1 MTGSINRLSGKA
13 VFLKISSKRAHFEQ
27 IITLCIAAYVKS
39 ILCITKDKQINE
51 KQETALEEL
60 KWHDVLYVL
69 PCVHLFILDFLCM
82 YSDANQN
89 SSESKYCRSLNAREA
104 P

>member
-1 MTGSINRLSGKA
+1 MKT
-13 VFLKISSKRAHFEQ
+13 E
-27 IITLCIAAYVKS
+27 
-39 ILCITKDKQINE
+39 
-51 KQETALEEL
+51 ETTLEEL

-69 PCVHLFILDFLCM
+69 PCVQLFILGFLCLH
-82 YSDANQN
+82 SDANQN